1 MLAVN
6 TSIAKRQ
13 QIIEEIDTLPE
24 DALAEL
30 GSFIAYLRYKSVD
43 QQPEAPQANFL
54 LSIAGLGTSVEKNVS
69 ERDEAILAS
78 EIDPLHGWSLH
89 RKQQG

>member
-1 MLAVN
+1 MN
-6 TSIAKRQ
+6 TPIAKRQ

-24 DALAEL
+24 DALSEL
-30 GSFIAYLRYKSVD
+30 VSFIEYLRHKSVE
-43 QQPEAPQANFL
+43 QKSAAPQPNFL
-54 LSIAGLGTSVEKNVS
+54 LSIAGLGTSGETTVS
-69 ERDEAILAS
+69 ERDEAILAN